1 MTRFFTVTLLCF
13 SMTFLNSVS
22 GYAAGLITLHDLQ
35 QQNRLATQALRE
47 IDRPEVQGQL
57 AAFGITPEEAKS
69 RLAALSDQEIR
80 DLLGS
85 QTGQKAGGDIVIGLT
100 TVLLIIIIVLLL
112 R

>member
-1 MTRFFTVTLLCF
+1 MRSFIVGLLVF

-22 GYAAGLITLHDLQ
+22 GYAAGLVTLQELQ

-47 IDRPEVQGQL
+47 LDRPEVQSQL
-57 AAFGITPEEAKS
+57 AAFGITPDEAKT
-69 RLAALSDQEIR
+69 RLAALSDQEIK
-80 DLLGS
+80 DLVNS
-85 QTGQKAGGDIVIGLT
+85 HTGQKAGGDIVIGLT